1 MRVSARGAWLMVGQS
16 PQRKRERRR
25 RWMEEVV
32 EQFDGSPESYERAIA
47 VFQDELD
54 EDRL

>member
-47 VFQDELD
+47 VFHDELD